1 MAVLRNLGRAL
12 APTTNVIPS
21 SSSPEKA
28 SPNGGGNGESSGSG
42 AARQGNDDDDELPI
56 DRPRLSLPLD
66 EGSSDDLQPPQS
78 SILDEGNMTVQSVE
92 LPRRATS
99 EGPPRRS
106 FGFLPGVGDDAMWD
120 DIYGDHIGSDPFGT
134 SIDIAPAAPLD
145 PEIADLR
152 YVPDSSSLSPLF
164 PLHQTIFT

>member
-1 MAVLRNLGRAL
+1 MIA
-12 APTTNVIPS
+12 S
-21 SSSPEKA
+21 SSSPDKP
-28 SPNGGGNGESSGSG
+28 SPNGSGNGGSSGSRRR
-42 AARQGNDDDDELPI
+42 ASRRADDDDDELPI

-78 SILDEGNMTVQSVE
+78 SILDDGNVTVQSVE

-106 FGFLPGVGDDAMWD
+106 FGFFPGSNDDIMWD
-120 DIYGDHIGSDPFGT
+120 DIYGEHMGSDPFGR
-134 SIDIAPAAPLD
+134 SIEIAPPAPLD

-152 YVPDSSSLSPLF
+152 YVLAICLPTQCTCF
-164 PLHQTIFT
+164 IE